1 MITVH
6 QTLHSVLNFIVVLGT
21 QHVDEY
27 VTSKWKVG
35 CAFAFGSS
43 KPESSFLAG
52 VIALLS

>member
-27 VTSKWKVG
+27 VTSKWKVV